1 MYDATIASWAEK
13 IRHNGEWLFGGAQGC
28 HYMLLLAVQRLPPA
42 PLLMRVVPVSGAVW
56 LGGSASAGRYVLAS
70 SCDCCAVV
78 CLRPQLSVRCH
89 S

>member
-1 MYDATIASWAEK
+1 VYDATIASWAEK
-13 IRHNGEWLFGGAQGC
+13 IRHNGERLFGAQGC
-28 HYMLLLAVQRLPPA
+28 HCTMLLAVQQLPPV
-42 PLLMRVVPVSGAVW
+42 PLLMRVVPVSGAVC